1 MFDINK
7 FIAYD
12 NKSALN
18 IIKNANTYGNNDK
31 ILLVVAGPNGSGKTT
46 LISNLYQNN
55 IINFDYLNAD
65 LFAIEKFSY
74 ILDENEKNMQSMFYT
89 MKEVNNYINSGKS
102 FCYETVLSHPSKIEL
117 VQNAK
122 EQGFKIVSIFVYTKS
137 PEINIERVGKRFLQ
151 GGHNVPKDK
160 IISRYYRSI
169 ELSKKLKELS
179 DEYYEFDNS
188 LNKNIQK
195 IK

>member
-1 MFDINK
+1 MEKQMFDINK

-74 ILDENEKNMQSMFYT
+74 ILDEK
-89 MKEVNNYINSGKS
+89 
-102 FCYETVLSHPSKIEL
+102 
-117 VQNAK
+117 
-122 EQGFKIVSIFVYTKS
+122 
-137 PEINIERVGKRFLQ
+137 
-151 GGHNVPKDK
+151 
-160 IISRYYRSI
+160 
-169 ELSKKLKELS
+169 
-179 DEYYEFDNS
+179 
-188 LNKNIQK
+188 
-195 IK
+195 